1 MSQMIVM
8 DTHVWFWWINLEH
21 QRFSASMQTALE
33 ESDSLGISVVSCYE
47 IALAAQR
54 GRLLLP
60 SPASQW
66 FVEALEPSGVQLLML
81 SPIIANRAVDLTAIH
96 RDPFDRM
103 IIATALVHDAMLL
116 SLDGVFHHY
125 PELQG
130 RLLK

>member
-1 MSQMIVM
+1 MPH
-8 DTHVWFWWINLEH
+8 TWFWWINLEH
-21 QRFSASMQTALE
+21 QRFSASMRTALE
-33 ESDSLGISVVSCYE
+33 ETDSLGISVVSCYE

-54 GRLLLP
+54 GRLSLP
-60 SPASQW
+60 CPASQW

-81 SPIIANRAVDLTAIH
+81 NPIIAHRAVDLTAIH

-103 IIATALVHDAMLL
+103 IIATALVYDVMLL

-125 PELQG
+125 QELQG

>member
-1 MSQMIVM
+1 MIVM
-8 DTHVWFWWINLEH
+8 DTHAWFWWINLEH
-21 QRFSASMQTALE
+21 QRFSASMRTALE
-33 ESDSLGISVVSCYE
+33 ETDSLGISVVSCYE

-54 GRLLLP
+54 GRLSLP
-60 SPASQW
+60 CPASQW
-66 FVEALEPSGVQLLML
+66 FVEALEPSGVELLML

-103 IIATALVHDAMLL
+103 IIATALAYGAMLL